1 MIEENKNINED
12 RIDAYPI
19 PQEAVILDDKKVL
32 DLSQVVMLAI
42 KQIIKERGISLKIKK
57 KGKNTNED
65 CVFEI
70 NNFSIQVVYTGITSD
85 HIIIPLK
92 RWYKLNDSPQII
104 LAASIDEENNIIFF
118 NGIITAKEFINIFL
132 ERNAKNQTFELSL
145 NEFKG
150 GINRLLS
157 FVEILDSKALSKSGL
172 TSKLNSHDSL
182 LKKIGFSRRNISI
195 AALIIGSVIFGPN
208 ILRPKLS
215 YDLASIS
222 LSQIEVSSKTRS
234 SLKKSNKSNVCL
246 LSPFIS
252 PKDNNEIIV
261 SNISFD
267 KPIIYSPYP
276 LNEIIISKND
286 KELWRAKG
294 QSISERIEGIIEWPT
309 SPLKPNQKYLITIT
323 PIGVEPGVGAKINL
337 HTSPKESFIQL
348 DSLID
353 SLGKNKTKWINTID
367 KNLKQDKNLAF
378 ALLFSKKIPNARVL
392 IEAKNKLISLEG
404 CNQ

>member
-42 KQIIKERGISLKIKK
+42 KQIIKDRGISLKIKK
-57 KGKNTNED
+57 KGKNTDED

-85 HIIIPLK
+85 HIIVPLK

-132 ERNAKNQTFELSL
+132 ERNAKNQTFEISL
-145 NEFKG
+145 NQFKG

-157 FVEILDSKALSKSGL
+157 FVEILDSKALSRSGL

-195 AALIIGSVIFGPN
+195 GALVLGSIIFGPAILKPRISYNLASLKLSEVEILSNTRGNDVNN
-208 ILRPKLS
+208 IYPKLC
-215 YDLASIS
+215 I
-222 LSQIEVSSKTRS
+222 
-234 SLKKSNKSNVCL
+234 
-246 LSPFIS
+246 LSPYLS
-252 PKDNNEIIV
+252 PSKNNKIQV
-261 SNISFD
+261 SNIFFD
-267 KPIIYSPYP
+267 KPIIYTPDP
-276 LNEIIISKND
+276 LNEIIISKNG
-286 KELWRAKG
+286 KVIWSKKG
-294 QSISERIEGIIEWPT
+294 LSINERILGPINWPID
-309 SPLKPNQKYLITIT
+309 PLKPNEEYILSLRPKGIPSGEFANILIS
-323 PIGVEPGVGAKINL
+323 A
-337 HTSPKESFIQL
+337 SPE
-348 DSLID
+348 LIRFDDLVD
-353 SLGKNKTKWINTID
+353 SLGENKNKWIKTIN
-367 KNLKQDKNLAF
+367 KMFKEDKNLAF
-378 ALLFSKKIPNARVL
+378 ALLLSNKLPESNILN
-392 IEAKNKLISLEG
+392 EYKNKFISIEG
-404 CNQ
+404 CVK

>member
-19 PQEAVILDDKKVL
+19 PQEAVILDGKKVL
-32 DLSQVVMLAI
+32 DLSQVVLLAI
-42 KQIIKERGISLKIKK
+42 KQIIKDRGISLKIKK

-182 LKKIGFSRRNISI
+182 LKKIGFREEI
-195 AALIIGSVIFGPN
+195 
-208 ILRPKLS
+208 
-215 YDLASIS
+215 Y
-222 LSQIEVSSKTRS
+222 
-234 SLKKSNKSNVCL
+234 L
-246 LSPFIS
+246 L
-252 PKDNNEIIV
+252 
-261 SNISFD
+261 
-267 KPIIYSPYP
+267 
-276 LNEIIISKND
+276 
-286 KELWRAKG
+286 
-294 QSISERIEGIIEWPT
+294 
-309 SPLKPNQKYLITIT
+309 
-323 PIGVEPGVGAKINL
+323 
-337 HTSPKESFIQL
+337 QL
-348 DSLID
+348 
-353 SLGKNKTKWINTID
+353 
-367 KNLKQDKNLAF
+367 
-378 ALLFSKKIPNARVL
+378 
-392 IEAKNKLISLEG
+392 
-404 CNQ
+404 

>member
-42 KQIIKERGISLKIKK
+42 KQIIKDRGISLKIKK
-57 KGKNTNED
+57 KGKNTDED

-85 HIIIPLK
+85 HIIVPLK

-132 ERNAKNQTFELSL
+132 ERNAKNQTFEISL
-145 NEFKG
+145 NQFKG

-195 AALIIGSVIFGPN
+195 GALVLGSIIFGPA
-208 ILRPKLS
+208 ILKPRIS
-215 YDLASIS
+215 YNLASIK
-222 LSQIEVSSKTRS
+222 LSEVEILSNTRGNDVNNIYPK
-234 SLKKSNKSNVCL
+234 LCI
-246 LSPFIS
+246 LSPYLS
-252 PKDNNEIIV
+252 PSKNNKIQV
-261 SNISFD
+261 SNIFFD
-267 KPIIYSPYP
+267 KPIIYTPDP
-276 LNEIIISKND
+276 LNEIIISKNG
-286 KELWRAKG
+286 KVIWSKKG
-294 QSISERIEGIIEWPT
+294 LSINERILGPINWPID
-309 SPLKPNQKYLITIT
+309 PLKPNEEYILSLRPKGIPSGEFGNILIS
-323 PIGVEPGVGAKINL
+323 A
-337 HTSPKESFIQL
+337 SPE
-348 DSLID
+348 LIRFDDLVD
-353 SLGKNKTKWINTID
+353 SLGENKNKWIKTIN
-367 KNLKQDKNLAF
+367 KMFKEDKNLAF
-378 ALLFSKKIPNARVL
+378 ALLLSNKLPESNILN
-392 IEAKNKLISLEG
+392 EYKNKFISIEG
-404 CNQ
+404 CVK

>member
-42 KQIIKERGISLKIKK
+42 KQIIKDRGISLKIKK
-57 KGKNTNED
+57 KGKNTDED

-85 HIIIPLK
+85 HIIVPLK

-132 ERNAKNQTFELSL
+132 ERNAKNQTFEISL
-145 NEFKG
+145 NQFKG

-157 FVEILDSKALSKSGL
+157 FVEILDSKALSRSGL

-195 AALIIGSVIFGPN
+195 GALVLGSIIFGPA
-208 ILRPKLS
+208 ILKPRIS
-215 YDLASIS
+215 YNLASIK
-222 LSQIEVSSKTRS
+222 LSEVEILSNTRGNDVNNIYPK
-234 SLKKSNKSNVCL
+234 LCI
-246 LSPFIS
+246 LSPYLS
-252 PKDNNEIIV
+252 PSNNNKIQV
-261 SNISFD
+261 SNIFFD
-267 KPIIYSPYP
+267 KPIIYTPDP
-276 LNEIIISKND
+276 LNEIIISKNG
-286 KELWRAKG
+286 KVIWSKKG
-294 QSISERIEGIIEWPT
+294 LSINERILGPINWPID
-309 SPLKPNQKYLITIT
+309 PLKPNEEYILSLRPKGIPSGEFGNILIS
-323 PIGVEPGVGAKINL
+323 A
-337 HTSPKESFIQL
+337 SPE
-348 DSLID
+348 LIRFDDLVD
-353 SLGKNKTKWINTID
+353 SLGENKNKWIKTIN
-367 KNLKQDKNLAF
+367 KMFKEDKNLAF
-378 ALLFSKKIPNARVL
+378 ALLLSNKLPESNILN
-392 IEAKNKLISLEG
+392 EYKNKFISIEG
-404 CNQ
+404 CVK

>member
-42 KQIIKERGISLKIKK
+42 KQIIKDRGISLKIKK
-57 KGKNTNED
+57 KGKNTDED

-85 HIIIPLK
+85 HIIVPLK

-118 NGIITAKEFINIFL
+118 NEIITAKEFINIFL

-222 LSQIEVSSKTRS
+222 LTQIEVSSDKRAF
-234 SLKKSNKSNVCL
+234 LDDPNNSNLCI
-246 LSPFIS
+246 LSPVIEAS
-252 PKDNNEIIV
+252 NSNEIKI
-261 SNISFD
+261 SRISFD
-267 KPIIYSPYP
+267 RPIIYSPYP
-276 LNEIIISKND
+276 LNEIIISNNGQ
-286 KELWRAKG
+286 ELWKKRG
-294 QSISERIEGIIEWPT
+294 RSINDRIEGIIQWPT
-309 SPLKPNQKYLITIT
+309 NPLKPNQEYLLSIT
-323 PIGVEPGVGAKINL
+323 PKGAAPGYSAKIKINT
-337 HTSPKESFIQL
+337 TSYESFKQL
-348 DSLID
+348 EILEK
-353 SLGKNKTKWINTID
+353 SLGNNASKWIKKID
-367 KNLKQDKNLAF
+367 ENLKRDKNLAY
-378 ALLFSKKIPNARVL
+378 ALLFSERLPKSQILV
-392 IEAKNKLISLEG
+392 EAKNKLISLDK
-404 CNQ
+404 CTK

>member
-42 KQIIKERGISLKIKK
+42 KQIIKDRGISLKIKK
-57 KGKNTNED
+57 KGKNTDED

-85 HIIIPLK
+85 HIIVPLK

-132 ERNAKNQTFELSL
+132 ERNAKNQTFEISL
-145 NEFKG
+145 NQFKG

-195 AALIIGSVIFGPN
+195 GALVLGSIIFGPA
-208 ILRPKLS
+208 ILKPRIS
-215 YDLASIS
+215 YNLASIK
-222 LSQIEVSSKTRS
+222 LSEVEILSNTRGNDVNNIYPK
-234 SLKKSNKSNVCL
+234 LCI
-246 LSPFIS
+246 LSPYLS
-252 PKDNNEIIV
+252 PSKNNKIQV
-261 SNISFD
+261 SNIFFD
-267 KPIIYSPYP
+267 KPIIYTPDP
-276 LNEIIISKND
+276 LNEIIISKNG
-286 KELWRAKG
+286 KVIWSKKG
-294 QSISERIEGIIEWPT
+294 LSINERILGPINWPID
-309 SPLKPNQKYLITIT
+309 PLKPNEEYMLSLRPKGIPSGEFGNILIT
-323 PIGVEPGVGAKINL
+323 A
-337 HTSPKESFIQL
+337 SPE
-348 DSLID
+348 LIRFDDLVD
-353 SLGKNKTKWINTID
+353 SLGENKNKWIKTIN
-367 KNLKQDKNLAF
+367 KMFKEDKNLAF
-378 ALLFSKKIPNARVL
+378 ALLLSNKLPESNILN
-392 IEAKNKLISLEG
+392 EYKNKFISIEG
-404 CNQ
+404 CVK